1 MKTGFVGL
9 GAMGAPMAANLA
21 AKGWLAGVHDVLPE
35 VAASVARK
43 HGVPAVSRPSEL
55 WSGCDAILLCVSNDA
70 AVLNVVRDLAV
81 TAARGKRVIDCS
93 TVAPETAVEASQRLA
108 EVGARFLDAPING
121 GTDGAR
127 DARLVFMVGGREAD
141 YAAAQPL
148 FEALGTRHLRI
159 GDVGSGQA
167 TKAVNQVVL
176 AGIAQAVTEGLAF
189 AEAQGLPMNLVV
201 DALSGGAAGSW
212 FVQNRGRAM
221 IDGDFPPGI
230 KVSLHVKDLT
240 ICQQLAAQAGG
251 NLPTVDTTLA
261 QYQTLMA
268 EGYGDA
274 DISAL
279 YRLNRR
285 LFQ

>member
-21 AKGWLAGVHDVLPE
+21 AKGWLSGVHDLSPSAVKAF
-35 VAASVARK
+35 VATHPVTAAAA
-43 HGVPAVSRPSEL
+43 PADL
-55 WSGCDAILLCVSNDA
+55 WQGCDAIVLCVSNDA
-70 AVLNVVRDLAV
+70 AVLDVVRALVV
-81 TAARGKRVIDCS
+81 TAARGKLVIDCS

-108 EVGARFLDAPING
+108 EVGARYIDAPING

-127 DARLVFMVGGREAD
+127 EARLVFMVGGSDAD
-141 YAAAQPL
+141 YATARPL
-148 FEALGTRHLRI
+148 FETLGTRHLRI
-159 GDVGSGQA
+159 GEVGSGQA
-167 TKAVNQVVL
+167 VKAVNQAMV

-189 AEAQGLPMNLVV
+189 ADALGLPMPKVV
-201 DALSGGAAGSW
+201 EALSGGAAGSW

-221 IDGDFPPGI
+221 VDGDFPPGI
-230 KVSLHVKDLT
+230 KVSLHQKDLT

-251 NLPTVDTTLA
+251 NLPSVDTTLA

-285 LFQ
+285 LFE